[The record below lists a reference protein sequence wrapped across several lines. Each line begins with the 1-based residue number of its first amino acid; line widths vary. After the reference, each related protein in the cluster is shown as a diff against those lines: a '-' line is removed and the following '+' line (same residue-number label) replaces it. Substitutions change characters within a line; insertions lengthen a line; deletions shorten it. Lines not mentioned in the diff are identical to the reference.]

1 MGRYL
6 PGAILAAFGV
16 IVYVTGCVLYLAHR
30 RQLPK
35 ALTGKSPPPANDNSG
50 PNSGSKSLL
59 YYAIALMI
67 LGMLALGAGLF
78 ALEVTQMR
86 VLGG

>member
-16 IVYVTGCVLYLAHR
+16 IIYVIGCVLYLAHR

-35 ALTGKSPPPANDNSG
+35 VLAGKSPPPANDNAA
-50 PNSGSKSLL
+50 PTAGSKSLL
-59 YYAIALMI
+59 YYAVALMI
-67 LGMLALGAGLF
+67 LGMLSLGAGLF
-78 ALEVTQMR
+78 GLEATQMQLPR
-86 VLGG
+86 G

>member
-1 MGRYL
+1 MVRYL

-16 IVYVTGCVLYLAHR
+16 IVYVTGCLLYLAHR

-50 PNSGSKSLL
+50 PNAGSKSLL
-59 YYAIALMI
+59 YYAIALII
-67 LGMLALGAGLF
+67 LGTLSLGAGLF
-78 ALEVTQMR
+78 ALETTQMGLFGR
-86 VLGG
+86 

>member
-1 MGRYL
+1 MARYL

-16 IVYVTGCVLYLAHR
+16 IVYVTGCLLYLAYR

-35 ALTGKSPPPANDNSG
+35 ALAGKSPPPANDNSG

-59 YYAIALMI
+59 YYAIVLIVLGI
-67 LGMLALGAGLF
+67 LSFGAGL
-78 ALEVTQMR
+78 AGLEVTQMQFR
-86 VLGG
+86 G